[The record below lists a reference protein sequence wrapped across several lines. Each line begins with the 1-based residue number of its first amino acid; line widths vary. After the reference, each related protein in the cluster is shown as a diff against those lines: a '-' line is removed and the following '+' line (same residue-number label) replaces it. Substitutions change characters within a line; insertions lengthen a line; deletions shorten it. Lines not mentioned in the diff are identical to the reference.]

1 MKKSAIWLLIA
12 VMVLTFASLL
22 TLQYS
27 YIRTLGKMRSE
38 QFDEAVR
45 RSLSQVIRNLELD
58 ETARFLSEDM
68 NEQEKTAFTMPK
80 IATKVLQKRQAA
92 TLHSIGGVSNFS
104 SVLEYDE
111 TTTLSQS
118 KPKVFIS
125 MSHGKN
131 TLSGTY
137 NKMQENLR
145 ERYLAQKGFLEDV
158 ILRILYEANNRPIA
172 QRIDFSKLESYLN
185 IELSNNGLENMPFHF
200 RVTDKYDRE
209 VYRCK
214 DMIGDKESGEYKQV
228 LFPNDPGVETGTLY
242 LNFPTRKNY
251 IYESLRIYV
260 PSIILSI
267 VLLIVFGTTIIVI
280 FRQKKLN
287 DMKNDFVNN
296 MTHELKTPIS
306 TISLAAQMLK
316 DGDVGKTPTM
326 LKHISGVIVDETK
339 RLSFQVEKVLQV
351 SLFERDKSN
360 LSFKEVDVN
369 GILET
374 VIATFKL
381 KVENFDGRIE
391 ADLAAK
397 YANLTADEMHLTN
410 VFFNL
415 MDNAV
420 KYRGERDLLLKVR
433 TWNDKDHLMIS
444 IKDNGIGIKK
454 EHLKKVFDRF
464 YRVPTGNVHNV
475 KGFGLGL
482 AYVRKI
488 VENHNGTIRAES
500 ENNKGTEFI
509 ISLPLIKNEL

>member
-1 MKKSAIWLLIA
+1 MKKYTIWLLIV

-27 YIRTLGKMRSE
+27 YIRALGKMRSE
-38 QFDEAVR
+38 QFDEAIR
-45 RSLSQVIRNLELD
+45 RTLSQVVRNLELD
-58 ETARFLSEDM
+58 ETARFLAEDM
-68 NEQEKTAFTMPK
+68 NEQEKTAFTVPK
-80 IATKVLQKRQAA
+80 VATVRRQRQS
-92 TLHSIGGVSNFS
+92 TRLHSIGGISTFS
-104 SVLEYDE
+104 SITEYDE
-111 TTTLSQS
+111 TTTLSQTS
-118 KPKVFIS
+118 PKVFIS

-145 ERYLAQKGFLEDV
+145 ERYLAQKGLLEDV
-158 ILRILYEANNRPIA
+158 ILRILYEANNRPIE
-172 QRIDFSKLESYLN
+172 QRIDFEKLENYLTV
-185 IELSNNGLENMPFHF
+185 ELSKNGLEELPFHF
-200 RVTDKYDRE
+200 KVTDKNDRE

-214 DMIGDKESGEYKQV
+214 DMIGNTESGEYKQV
-228 LFPNDPGVETGTLY
+228 LFPNDPSVETGTLY
-242 LNFPTRKNY
+242 LYFPTRKNY

-260 PSIILSI
+260 PSIIFSI
-267 VLLIVFGTTIIVI
+267 VLLIVFGTTILVI

-351 SLFERDKSN
+351 SLFEKDRSN
-360 LSFKEVDVN
+360 LTFKEVDVN
-369 GILET
+369 DILET
-374 VIATFKL
+374 IVSTFKL

-391 ADLAAK
+391 KNLSAAR
-397 YANLTADEMHLTN
+397 ANITADEMHLTN
-410 VFFNL
+410 VFYNL
-415 MDNAV
+415 LDNAV
-420 KYRGERDLLLKVR
+420 KYRGERDLVLNVR
-433 TWNDKDHLMIS
+433 TWNEKDHLMIS

-454 EHLKKVFDRF
+454 ENLKKIFERF

-482 AYVRKI
+482 AYVLKI
-488 VENHNGTIRAES
+488 IENHNGTIRAES
-500 ENNKGTEFI
+500 EVNLGTKFI